1 MCAVFPEFVGKLA
14 QPGILLKKA
23 VGKRQKCGTTEIL
36 WHKCGKRIYIVILT
50 SQIIYVTIFLI
61 NFYKKLLI
69 SERRILLMRNVTL
82 LTQAR
87 FAKQGEAMTAVAL
100 PHTWNA
106 FDGQDG
112 GNDYWRGIGTYEIDL
127 PNPTKGKK
135 QYIEIQG
142 ANHVATVYC
151 NGREL
156 GTHKGGFSTFRF
168 NLTPAMK
175 ESGNVLTVVVSNAK
189 SDIYPQNADFTF
201 YGGLY
206 RDVNFIEVDESHF
219 DLLKTGTSAVF
230 VTPRGNGKTRVDL
243 FPVNA
248 AGCTVKVTL
257 KDAEGNVAGAAET
270 EAAEHAFVKIDVD
283 APHLWNGMADPYC
296 YTCEAELVKGGEA
309 VDAVTV
315 TYGYRSFHVDPNTG
329 FWLNG
334 KNVPLHGVS
343 RHQDRKDKGWA
354 ISKADH
360 EEDIALIKELG
371 ANTIRLAH
379 YQHDQYFYD
388 LCDHT
393 GFALWAEIPFISQ
406 YIPTQEA
413 YDNTISQMT
422 ELVSQNYNHPAIF
435 FWGISNEITIT
446 GESEGLYRNLCDLNA
461 LCKKLDPSRL
471 TTMAEVSMVPMNSEH
486 VSITDVLS
494 YNHYFGWYVGDV
506 EDNGPWMDKFHA
518 MNPDRC
524 LGISEY
530 GAENILKWHTA
541 EPDNHDYTEE
551 YANHY
556 HQEML
561 KTFAAR
567 PYLWSTHVWN
577 CFDFAADARNEG
589 GVQGMNN
596 KGLITYDRKTKKD
609 AFYVYKA
616 WWNPEPMVFV
626 SGGRF
631 VDRAPEE
638 RSVIVYTNCDEVT
651 LVVNGEQVETKKA
664 VDHMITF
671 ENVALKDGANTVTAF
686 SGEVKGNE
694 ITLNGVAE
702 HNYAYDLPE
711 GNQGA
716 NWFDDPAAVAA
727 RKALKFPKGYYSI
740 KDKVSVLKANPQ
752 TAEILKD
759 VFAVAMA
766 GVGILDTDSAG
777 GGMAEL
783 MNMMRLSDMLKM
795 GGDKI
800 PGDVKLKL
808 NEALTKIKKP

>member
-1 MCAVFPEFVGKLA
+1 M
-14 QPGILLKKA
+14 
-23 VGKRQKCGTTEIL
+23 
-36 WHKCGKRIYIVILT
+36 RIT
-50 SQIIYVTIFLI
+50 
-61 NFYKKLLI
+61 
-69 SERRILLMRNVTL
+69 TL

-87 FAKQGEAMTAVAL
+87 FAKEGDALTQVAL

-106 FDGQDG
+106 LDGQDG
-112 GNDYWRGIGTYEIDL
+112 GNDYWRGIGTYQIDL
-127 PNPTKGKK
+127 PDPTPGKK
-135 QYIEIQG
+135 QYIEFQG

-168 NLTPAMK
+168 ELTDAMLP
-175 ESGNVLTVVVSNAK
+175 SGNVLSVAVTNAK

-206 RDVNFIEVDESHF
+206 RDVNFIEVAPAHF
-219 DLLKTGTSAVF
+219 DLLKDGTAGVF
-230 VTPRGNGKTRVDL
+230 VTPHCSGTTRVDL

-248 AGCTVKVTL
+248 CGGIVHVVL
-257 KDAEGNVAGAAET
+257 KDAEGNVVASG
-270 EAAEHAFVKIDVD
+270 EADASAHTTLKLNVKQ
-283 APHLWNGMADPYC
+283 PHLWHGMEDPYC
-296 YTCEAELVKGGEA
+296 YTCEASILMGEE
-309 VDAVTV
+309 VSDTVVV
-315 TYGYRSFHVDPNTG
+315 TYGYRSFRVDANTG

-360 EEDIALIKELG
+360 EEDISIIKELG

-388 LCDHT
+388 LCDKT

-406 YIPTQEA
+406 FIPSQEA

-422 ELVSQNYNHPAIF
+422 ELVAQNYNHPSIF

-446 GESEGLYRNLCDLNA
+446 GESEALFRNLTDLHA

-486 VSITDVLS
+486 VYITDILS

-506 EDNGPWMDKFHA
+506 EDNGPWFDQFHA
-518 MNPDRC
+518 LNPDRC
-524 LGISEY
+524 LGVSEY

-551 YANHY
+551 YASYY
-556 HQEML
+556 HHEML
-561 KTFAAR
+561 KTFATR

-589 GVQGMNN
+589 GVIGMNN
-596 KGLITYDRKTKKD
+596 KGLVTYDRKTKKD
-609 AFYVYKA
+609 AFYIYKA
-616 WWNPEPMVFV
+616 YWTTEPMVYIA
-626 SGGRF
+626 GRRF
-631 VDRAPEE
+631 VDRAPDE
-638 RSVIVYTNCDEVT
+638 RTITVYTNCGKVT
-651 LVVNGEQVETKKA
+651 LEVNGVELGTRQATNHA
-664 VDHMITF
+664 VVF
-671 ENVALKDGANTVTAF
+671 ENIDLIPGQNTITA
-686 SGEVKGNE
+686 KAGNVSDT
-694 ITLNGVAE
+694 ITLNAVAE

-716 NWFDDPAAVAA
+716 NWFEDPAAIAA
-727 RKALKFPKGYYSI
+727 RKAFKYPKGYYSI
-740 KDKVSVLKANPQ
+740 KDKVGVLMANPE
-752 TAEILKD
+752 TAAILGGLLSQMTAGAAAGFD
-759 VFAVAMA
+759 MAAM
-766 GVGILDTDSAG
+766 GEEMKQFMT
-777 GGMAEL
+777 
-783 MNMMRLSDMLKM
+783 MMRLSDMLKM
-795 GGDKI
+795 AGDKFPQEAKI
-800 PGDVKLKL
+800 AL
-808 NEALTKIKKP
+808 NEALTKIKK